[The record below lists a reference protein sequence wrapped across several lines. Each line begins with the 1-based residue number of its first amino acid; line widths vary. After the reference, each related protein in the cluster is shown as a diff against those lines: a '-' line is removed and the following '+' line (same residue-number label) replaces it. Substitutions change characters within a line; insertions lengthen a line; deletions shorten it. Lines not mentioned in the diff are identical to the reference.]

1 MRAVYKALAAI
12 AIVPIG
18 WTSTAAAQPNEE
30 QKAFVENRLS
40 RLNLSTAKTV
50 GLTAFAIHF
59 VERCDSITEH
69 ELSIA
74 VAIVEAATRT
84 VYAAALERFKV
95 MRDSLDETAA
105 CRVGREMLR
114 QHGLLKLP

>member
-1 MRAVYKALAAI
+1 MKAVYKALAAI

-18 WTSTAAAQPNEE
+18 WTSTAAAQPNDE
-30 QKAFVENRLS
+30 QKAFVENSLS
-40 RLNLSTAKTV
+40 RLLSTAKTV

-114 QHGLLKLP
+114 QHGLLK

>member
-1 MRAVYKALAAI
+1 MRAVYKVLAAI

-50 GLTAFAIHF
+50 SLTAFAIHF
-59 VERCDSITEH
+59 VERCGSITEP

-84 VYAAALERFKV
+84 VYAAAARAL
-95 MRDSLDETAA
+95 
-105 CRVGREMLR
+105 
-114 QHGLLKLP
+114 

>member
-1 MRAVYKALAAI
+1 MKAVYKALAAI

-40 RLNLSTAKTV
+40 QLNLSTAKTV

-95 MRDSLDETAA
+95 MRDSLDETSA
-105 CRVGREMLR
+105 CRVGREMLG
-114 QHGLLKLP
+114 QHGLLK